1 MLAGKRKFMAESIA
15 NYRALQPTSNDT
27 AAIAD
32 LQLRILD
39 LCSRC
44 VNKAQLALFG
54 SLATG
59 FCTSGA
65 DADLS
70 LTFRNFSPWLSGI
83 QRVDEQ
89 NGKRLARVGR
99 EAGELGME
107 NVRFINARIPVVQFR
122 DPTSGI
128 RCDITIGNVGGV
140 ENTRILAEIRRVLP
154 DFYGAYVYLVKEWAK
169 RCEVVAPEKSMLNS
183 FTITTM
189 SLMVLQEL
197 GLLPIFVPTG
207 TYGELTL
214 TDVKRDLSHF
224 QLPPVYEGIEQDD
237 ERLGEA
243 VYFCLLRF
251 AEYYS
256 KFDFS
261 NGTVSLMCPRR
272 HRSLYAKIVKQHME
286 LLGAR
291 KKKEWCTYLLSGH
304 GDGAS
309 PIITTHFPQNSFDE
323 AMRSEAIQRQADTAF
338 VVEDF
343 VNYVNSGRRVPAAR
357 GPKVH
362 MEFTRLYEQLRD
374 EAHVCFHEV
383 FRETQATPLTHK
395 PDRPDPRVAVFPTKW

>member
-1 MLAGKRKFMAESIA
+1 MQTGKRKFMAESIA
-15 NYRALQPTSNDT
+15 RYRASQLTPNDKE
-27 AAIAD
+27 AIAD
-32 LQLRILD
+32 LQLRMLD

-44 VNKAQLALFG
+44 VNKAQLVLFG

-70 LTFRNFSPWLSGI
+70 LTFRNFSPWLNGLD
-83 QRVDEQ
+83 RVDEQ

-99 EAGELGME
+99 EAGETGME
-107 NVRFINARIPVVQFR
+107 NVRFINARIPVVQFQ

-128 RCDITIGNVGGV
+128 RCDITIGNLGGV
-140 ENTRILAEIRRVLP
+140 ENSKILSEIRRVLP

-189 SLMVLQEL
+189 ALMVLQEL

-207 TYGELTL
+207 TFGELTL
-214 TDVKRDLSHF
+214 TDVERVLGSWK
-224 QLPPVYEGIEQDD
+224 LPPVYEGIEQDD

-243 VYFCLLRF
+243 LYFCLLRF

-256 KFDFS
+256 KFDFGH
-261 NGTVSLMCPRR
+261 GTVSLMCPRR
-272 HRSLYAKIVKQHME
+272 HRSLYAKIVKQHIQ
-286 LLGAR
+286 LLGER
-291 KKKEWCTYLLSGH
+291 KKKEWCAYLLG
-304 GDGAS
+304 GQDDRAS
-309 PIITTHFPQNSFDE
+309 STISSHFPQRSFDE
-323 AMRSEAIQRQADTAF
+323 SMRHEAVQRQADTAF

-343 VNYVNSGRRVPAAR
+343 VNYVNCGRRVPAAR

-362 MEFTRLYEQLRD
+362 LEFKRLYELLRN
-374 EAHVCFHEV
+374 EAHVGFDEV
-383 FRETQATPLTHK
+383 FRETQSIPLTHM
-395 PDRPDPRVAVFPTKW
+395 PDRPDPRVEVFHTKR